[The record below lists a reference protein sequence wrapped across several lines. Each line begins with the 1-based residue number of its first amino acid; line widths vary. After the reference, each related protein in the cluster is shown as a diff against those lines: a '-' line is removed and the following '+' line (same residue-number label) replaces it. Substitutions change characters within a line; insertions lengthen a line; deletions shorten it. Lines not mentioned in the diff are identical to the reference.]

1 MTASTRPSAD
11 PSGGPPEEVMPSAP
25 EEVVEAVLDEG
36 MHDHVDRVE
45 LPDDPDEAMAF
56 LINELLAV
64 REAAGQAE
72 DRWKRS
78 VAEFDNYRKRTA
90 RVQQESV
97 ARASERVMRQ
107 LLPVLDSLDAALVM
121 ESPDGAS
128 DGGMRQGMSSTRELL
143 LSTLAREGL
152 EPIEA
157 SGAAFDPTLH
167 EAAQMAEGS
176 GTMVVT
182 AEFRRG
188 YLLKGKVVRPSL
200 VAVGYEPASPSEAE
214 AREEDPA

>member
-1 MTASTRPSAD
+1 MTGSTQPSAG
-11 PSGGPPEEVMPSAP
+11 PSGGPPEDVTPPTP
-25 EEVVEAVLDEG
+25 EEVVEAVIDEAVA
-36 MHDHVDRVE
+36 DHIDRIE
-45 LPDDPDEAMAF
+45 LPGDPDEAIAF

-64 REAAGQAE
+64 REAAEQAE
-72 DRWKRS
+72 DRWRRS

-97 ARASERVMRQ
+97 ARASERVMLQ
-107 LLPVLDSLDAALVM
+107 LLPVLDSLDAALTID
-121 ESPDGAS
+121 SADGSS
-128 DGGMRQGMSSTRELL
+128 DGGMRRGMSSTRELL

-157 SGAAFDPTLH
+157 LGAEFDPTLH

-176 GTMVVT
+176 GTMVVA
-182 AEFRRG
+182 AELRRG

-200 VAVGYEPASPSEAE
+200 VAVGYEQVSPAEAE
-214 AREEDPA
+214 AGEENPA

>member
-1 MTASTRPSAD
+1 MTGSTQPSAD
-11 PSGGPPEEVMPSAP
+11 PSGGPPEKVTPPTP
-25 EEVVEAVLDEG
+25 EEVVEAVLDEAV
-36 MHDHVDRVE
+36 HDHIGRIE
-45 LPDDPDEAMAF
+45 LPEDPDEAIAF

-64 REAAGQAE
+64 REAAEQAE
-72 DRWKRS
+72 DRWRRS

-97 ARASERVMRQ
+97 ARASERVMLQ

-121 ESPDGAS
+121 ESADGSS

-157 SGAAFDPTLH
+157 LGAAFDPTLH

-182 AEFRRG
+182 AELRRG

-200 VAVGYEPASPSEAE
+200 VAVGFEPDSPADAE
-214 AREEDPA
+214 AGEEDPA

>member
-1 MTASTRPSAD
+1 MTGATRPSAD
-11 PSGGPPEEVMPSAP
+11 PSDVSPEEVTTPTA

-36 MHDHVDRVE
+36 APDRIDLMD
-45 LPDDPDEAMAF
+45 LPDDPDEAVAF
-56 LINELLAV
+56 LINELLAA
-64 REAAGQAE
+64 REAAEQAE

-97 ARASERVMRQ
+97 VRASERVMLQ
-107 LLPVLDSLDAALVM
+107 ILPVLDSLDAALIM
-121 ESPDGAS
+121 ESADGSS
-128 DGGMRQGMSSTRELL
+128 DGGLRQGMSSTRGLL
-143 LSTLAREGL
+143 LSTLSREGL

-157 SGAAFDPTLH
+157 LGAAFDPTLH

-182 AEFRRG
+182 AELRRG
-188 YLLKGKVVRPSL
+188 YLLKGRVVRPSL
-200 VAVGYEPASPSEAE
+200 VAVGYEPVSSPEAG
-214 AREEDPA
+214 AGEEDPA